1 VPESRITGSAAAADR
16 GNQAGNHGLRAWAAD
31 LLAAATASVVT
42 LAVWL
47 TLAVLAYAALGAEAA
62 PVGIRAACA
71 AVTAGALVV
80 ALLGRSVM
88 PAAAPSSATALI
100 FAAAVARLAADPALQ
115 PLAAPAQL
123 ALLVAAAS
131 CCVVA
136 MGLLQVLFGLLRLG
150 SVARGVPQPVLAGFM
165 NGVAW
170 LALLAQMPALLG
182 LPAGAAAAGPQ
193 AWLAQA
199 QPATLAVALATA
211 VCVWWL
217 ARRWPR
223 APAAL
228 LGLGAG
234 CLLYAAIRL
243 AWPAAALGPL
253 VGPLPPQL
261 PQPDALLPLLDAGG
275 GGRELLLRHAQPLLM
290 TALAL
295 AVVGSLENVLN
306 ALATDH
312 LKLSR
317 HDPDRELLAFGAG
330 NVVSG
335 LFGGLPLTYMRARA
349 AVLLASGAVSR
360 RAAVA
365 CAPLTAVLYA
375 AGSGLIA
382 RLPLCVLAG
391 LMVTVAWSLVDRDS
405 LRALAQAARGRL
417 PPERR
422 LPLALMAAVFV
433 VTLWLGFAAGV
444 AVGVLLAMGLL
455 IHGMNRSLLRSRHRA
470 DALPSRRIYAPAQ
483 ERVLQ
488 QARRRVLLLELEGAL
503 FFGNAETLAA
513 QAERLDGDEAFVAL
527 DLHRVS
533 TLDASGVLVLAQL
546 TQRLAAR
553 GCTLLL
559 AGVSPGNRHG
569 RMLAALGVSS
579 AGQPARCFDDLD
591 RATEFAEQ
599 QLLAAAGF
607 ADDDEAVPLAEC
619 ALLQGLDAGQAARL
633 QAAMPM
639 RRLQAGERLFSEGDA
654 GDCLYVLTQGS
665 ITVRSAG
672 AEGAQGAAA
681 HRYVSF
687 SPGMMLGE
695 MAMLDGR
702 GRSAGAL
709 ADRPSQLH
717 VLTRDA
723 LEDLARE
730 DPELARRLAVNIALH
745 LADRLRQ
752 ATAAWRLAAA

>member
-1 VPESRITGSAAAADR
+1 MPDSHPTGSAAAAAADR
-16 GNQAGNHGLRAWAAD
+16 SDPAGTAGLRAWAAD
-31 LLAAATASVVT
+31 LLAAATASIVT

-47 TLAVLAYAALGAEAA
+47 TLAVLAYAALGAAA
-62 PVGIRAACA
+62 GPVGIRAACA

-100 FAAAVARLAADPALQ
+100 FASAVARLAADPALQ
-115 PLAAPAQL
+115 PLAAPAQV

-136 MGLLQVLFGLLRLG
+136 MGLLQLLFGLLRLG
-150 SVARGVPQPVLAGFM
+150 SVARRVPQPVLAGFM

-170 LALLAQMPALLG
+170 LALLAQVPVLLG

-211 VCVWWL
+211 GCVWWV

-234 CLLYAAIRL
+234 CLLYAVIRL

-261 PQPDALLPLLDAGG
+261 PQPDALLPLLGAG

-306 ALATDH
+306 ALAIDH
-312 LKLSR
+312 LTLAR

-330 NVVSG
+330 NVASG
-335 LFGGLPLTYMRARA
+335 LFGGLPLTYMRSRA

-365 CAPLTAVLYA
+365 CAPLTAALYA

-405 LRALAQAARGRL
+405 LRALALAVRGRL

-422 LPLALMAAVFV
+422 LQLALMVAVFG

-444 AVGVLLAMGLL
+444 AVGVLLAMGLF
-455 IHGMNRSLLRSRHRA
+455 IHGMNRSLFRSRHHA
-470 DALPSRRIYAPAQ
+470 DALPSRRVYAPAQ
-483 ERVLQ
+483 ERWLQ

-513 QAERLDGDEAFVAL
+513 QAERLDGGEAFLVL
-527 DLHRVS
+527 DFRRVS
-533 TLDASGVLVLAQL
+533 TLDPSGALALTQL
-546 TQRLAAR
+546 AQRLAAR

-569 RMLAALGVSS
+569 RMLAALG
-579 AGQPARCFDDLD
+579 APPAAQQARCFDDTD

-607 ADDDEAVPLAEC
+607 ADDDEGVPLAAC

-633 QAAMPM
+633 QAAMPA

-665 ITVRSAG
+665 VTVRSAG
-672 AEGAQGAAA
+672 AQEGAG

-702 GRSAGAL
+702 GRSADAL
-709 ADRPSQLH
+709 ADRPSQVH
-717 VLTRDA
+717 ALTRDA
-723 LEDLARE
+723 LERLARE
-730 DPELARRLAVNIALH
+730 DPELARRLATNIALH
-745 LADRLRQ
+745 LAERLRHA
-752 ATAAWRLAAA
+752 ATAWRLAAA